1 LLAQRIPQGVS
12 SRAELINSLL
22 VHIVVEDALPKQVIT
37 DGPLDGQSFLF
48 TGTLTQLTRAD
59 AQARVKSLGGMAASG
74 VSKKLSF
81 LVVGDAGKAGS
92 KLVKAEKLGITI
104 LSESEFIER
113 IESQ

>member
-1 LLAQRIPQGVS
+1 
-12 SRAELINSLL
+12 
-22 VHIVVEDALPKQVIT
+22 
-37 DGPLDGQSFLF
+37 
-48 TGTLTQLTRAD
+48 
-59 AQARVKSLGGMAASG
+59 